1 MPSPQTFEQASADF
15 LARYPSYATT
25 SKLDDLRASEY
36 TRLDRDGHVYLD
48 YTGGGIYA
56 DSQLNAHFE
65 LLRHNTFGNPHSHN
79 PTSMAMTELVE
90 RARVYVLDYFNA
102 PADEYCA
109 IFTPNAS
116 GALKLVGESYPF
128 TPGGHFA
135 ISADDHNSVNGIREF
150 ARAKGSHVFYLPVQA
165 PELRLDLAEVERTLA
180 HNDPTYNSLFAY
192 PAQSNYSGVKHPLE
206 LIEMAHSYGWDVCLD
221 SAAFAPTS
229 RLDIG
234 RWQPDFVTLSFYK
247 MFGYPTG
254 VGALIA
260 RRSALQKLQRP
271 WFAGGTIKI
280 ASVSAERHYFA
291 DDEAAFE
298 DGTVNYLTIPAVA
311 IGLRHLEAIGMDTIS
326 TRVRCLTGWLIDA
339 LTSLRHRSGVP
350 LAHVHGP
357 NSLAD
362 RGGTITISF
371 FDQAGRPISGH
382 RIEVMAAD
390 ELISLRT
397 GCFCNPGAG
406 EATFALSRDVMID
419 SFARADGMH
428 FVELVNMIQAEQGID
443 ISAVRISVGLVTT
456 FADVY
461 KFMQFVRGFLDRDSA
476 EFDHVARDHSVDETR
491 DAA

>member
-350 LAHVHGP
+350 LAHV
-357 NSLAD
+357 
-362 RGGTITISF
+362 
-371 FDQAGRPISGH
+371 
-382 RIEVMAAD
+382 
-390 ELISLRT
+390 
-397 GCFCNPGAG
+397 
-406 EATFALSRDVMID
+406 
-419 SFARADGMH
+419 
-428 FVELVNMIQAEQGID
+428 
-443 ISAVRISVGLVTT
+443 
-456 FADVY
+456 
-461 KFMQFVRGFLDRDSA
+461 
-476 EFDHVARDHSVDETR
+476 
-491 DAA
+491 